1 MNEMLFF
8 LGEKPLLLAVIC
20 SFAGYLI
27 GSVSSARIVYYIAT
41 GKTSIEPFSEPV
53 PHSDET
59 FESDLVSATLVT
71 KKLGAKYGCITSVA
85 DMVKVALPTLLVRLA
100 LSSEPFFLLVALFGV
115 IGHNLPVWYGF
126 KGGRGESPII
136 GVLLVINGFGLIL
149 ANVAAMVLG
158 FITGSVLV
166 VRWGA
171 YVIMI
176 PWLWYYFRDWRFGLF
191 MILLNF
197 FFWFSMRKDLA
208 RFIELKRK
216 RGLEFTE
223 EEVSEFIM
231 MGRSMG
237 RFLDRYSLY
246 ALLKRVTGKKGVSRN
261 DETGRKEV
269 SRKEEAGQ

>member
-1 MNEMLFF
+1 MNETLFY
-8 LGEKPLLLAVIC
+8 LESHPLLTALIC
-20 SFAGYLI
+20 SVAGYLI
-27 GSVSSARIVYYIAT
+27 GSLSSARIVYFLAT
-41 GKTSIEPFSEPV
+41 GKRTIEPFAEPV

-85 DMVKVALPTLLVRLA
+85 DMVKVALPTLLAKLFFT
-100 LSSEPFFLLVALFGV
+100 SEPYFLLVALVGV

-136 GVLLVINGFGLIL
+136 GALLIINWFGLIL
-149 ANVAAMVLG
+149 ANVAAAVLG

-171 YVIMI
+171 YVILI
-176 PWLWYYFRDWRFGLF
+176 AWLWYYFNDWRYGLF

-197 FFWFSMRKDLA
+197 FFWMSMRKDLA
-208 RFIELKRK
+208 RFYELKK
-216 RGLEFTE
+216 RRGIEFTE
-223 EEVSEFIM
+223 EEVSEFIL
-231 MGRSMG
+231 MGKTLG

-246 ALLKRVTGKKGVSRN
+246 ALIKRAVGKRRPGSR
-261 DETGRKEV
+261 
-269 SRKEEAGQ
+269 

>member
-1 MNEMLFF
+1 MNETLFY
-8 LGEKPLLLAVIC
+8 LESHPLITAVIC

-27 GSVSSARIVYYIAT
+27 GSLSSARLVYLIAT
-41 GKTSIEPFSEPV
+41 GKSKIEPFAEPV

-85 DMVKVALPTLLVRLA
+85 DMVRVALPTLMAKLFFT
-100 LSSEPFFLLVALFGV
+100 SEPYFLLVALFGV

-136 GVLLVINGFGLIL
+136 GALLIINWFGLIL
-149 ANVAAMVLG
+149 ANVAAAVLG

-171 YVIMI
+171 YVILI
-176 PWLWYYFRDWRFGLF
+176 AWLWYYFNDWRYGLF

-197 FFWFSMRKDLA
+197 FFWMSMRKDLA
-208 RFIELKRK
+208 RFYELKK
-216 RGLEFTE
+216 RRGIEFTE
-223 EEVSEFIM
+223 EEVSEFIL
-231 MGRSMG
+231 MGKTLG

-246 ALLKRVTGKKGVSRN
+246 ALIKRAFGKRRPGSR
-261 DETGRKEV
+261 
-269 SRKEEAGQ
+269 

>member
-1 MNEMLFF
+1 MNEALIY
-8 LGEKPLLLAVIC
+8 LESNPLLTAVIC
-20 SFAGYLI
+20 SVVGYLI
-27 GSVSSARIVYYIAT
+27 GSLSSARLVFFIAT
-41 GKTSIEPFSEPV
+41 GKSTIEPFAEPV

-85 DMVKVALPTLLVRLA
+85 DMVKVALPTLIAKLIFA
-100 LSSEPFFLLVALFGV
+100 SEPFFLLVALFGV
-115 IGHNLPVWYGF
+115 IGHNLPVWYRF

-136 GVLLVINGFGLIL
+136 GALLVINWFGLIL
-149 ANVAAMVLG
+149 ANAAAALLG

-171 YVIMI
+171 YVILI
-176 PWLWYYFRDWRFGLF
+176 FWLWYYFNDWRYGLF

-197 FFWFSMRKDLA
+197 FFWMSMRKDLA
-208 RFIELKRK
+208 RFKELKRK

-223 EEVSEFIM
+223 EEVSEFIL
-231 MGRSMG
+231 MGKTMG

-246 ALLKRVTGKKGVSRN
+246 AIIKRSLRKRGPGSR
-261 DETGRKEV
+261 
-269 SRKEEAGQ
+269 